1 MTRSPIELSWTAR
14 KKKMVALTK
23 GLTQTTRVVLMSL
36 ELLQGHHLQRDI
48 QVPVC
53 QYGAGAQL
61 IRQESSDDSYSLESE
76 CANFAKFRL
85 QTPFF
90 SQNHSILPQPRLF
103 KSLLSLRSFCL
114 LWGGWVVVEETSPT
128 WWIWTHFS
136 FRLFLNS
143 WKLYLMKICSC

>member
-1 MTRSPIELSWTAR
+1 MRDKVTNWALLDSN
-14 KKKMVALTK
+14 KKEDGSNYTPKDP
-23 GLTQTTRVVLMSL
+23 TQTKRVVLTSL
-36 ELLQGHHLQRDI
+36 ELLQGHHLQRDV

-76 CANFAKFRL
+76 CANFAKFRPRA
-85 QTPFF
+85 PFL
-90 SQNHSILPQPRLF
+90 LPKIE
-103 KSLLSLRSFCL
+103 KSLNHFILLGPQLSKSSLSLRSFCL
-114 LWGGWVVVEETSPT
+114 LWGGWVVVEETSST

-143 WKLYLMKICSC
+143 W